1 MIPRVSIVLLVIALL
16 TLAGLQYHWIGQISV
31 AERQRL
37 EASVR
42 VSSNRFVGDFN
53 SEIRSLTSS
62 LDFRGY
68 EPAEAAIVARYRSWA
83 ENSGYPDLVRALY
96 VVRSAP
102 AGEPRLFQIDLQE
115 QSLQLA
121 EWPARLAPLRTYLQ
135 REPPGAERR
144 NISNA
149 PRTLPWLDGTSAVL
163 IQLAGRPPEPPRGR
177 GEPAPPPG
185 FARGPGPGPAPES
198 QQPPPPQ
205 PPSVRAESWLIAE
218 LDETTLNKQVFPAL
232 VTRDFPMTDDQD
244 YRVAVVSVP
253 SAVAIF
259 STGKAWTADDLATFD
274 YSIDLIGGSGQFGQI
289 GGIGRGGPP
298 RTGRGGGPGAGS
310 RGGLQLAAYVGQGMR
325 LLVKHEAGSLEMAV
339 SNLRRRNLAIS
350 FGILL
355 VLGLGAGAGIVSGQR
370 ARTLGKLQMEFA
382 AGVSHE
388 LRTPLAVIQ
397 SAAHNLRAGVVRD
410 REGIEEYATIVQKE
424 TRRLSDMVEQ
434 VMTYAETQSGRK
446 RYHIEPVDLNAVVD
460 RTLQNMALPLSDARA
475 SVENRID
482 PQLQPAMADEV
493 AFTQCV
499 QNLLSN
505 ALKYGGAADSVQIEI
520 ESEVE
525 RSSGTIR
532 LSVID
537 HGPGVPLVDERY
549 LFDPFHRGGNATTNT
564 PGNGL
569 GLHLVRRMMEAQN
582 GAVTYRRAANGGA
595 CFMLTLPAAKEA
607 V

>member
-37 EASVR
+37 EANVR

-68 EPAEAAIVARYRSWA
+68 EPTAPAIVARYRSWA
-83 ENSGYPDLVRALY
+83 ENSGYSDLVRNFY
-96 VVRSAP
+96 VVRYSPTSEA
-102 AGEPRLFQIDLQE
+102 RLSQINLQE
-115 QSLQLA
+115 QSYEFA
-121 EWPARLAPLRTYLQ
+121 EWPTRLVPLRSFFQ
-135 REPPGAERR
+135 RESSTGPERR
-144 NISNA
+144 NISNP
-149 PRTLPWLDGTSAVL
+149 PRAFPGLEGTSAVL
-163 IQLAGRPPEPPRGR
+163 IQLSGRPPDPFRGR
-177 GEPAPPPG
+177 GEP
-185 FARGPGPGPAPES
+185 
-198 QQPPPPQ
+198 PPPPPMQ
-205 PPSVRAESWLIAE
+205 VTESWLIVE
-218 LDETTLNKQVFPAL
+218 LDETTLSKQLFPAL
-232 VTRDFPMTDDQD
+232 VMRDFPMTGDQD

-253 SAVAIF
+253 SSVPIF
-259 STGKAWTADDLATFD
+259 STGKAWTAEDLASFD
-274 YSIDLIGGSGQFGQI
+274 YSTDLIGASGMFGTI
-289 GGIGRGGPP
+289 GGAGRGTPP
-298 RTGRGGGPGAGS
+298 RTGRGGPGVGS
-310 RGGLQLAAYVGQGMR
+310 RGGPQPAAYVGQGMR
-325 LLVKHEAGSLEMAV
+325 LLVKHEAGSLELAV

-424 TRRLSDMVEQ
+424 ARRLSDMVEQ

-446 RYHIEPVDLNAVVD
+446 RYHIEPVDLNVAVD
-460 RTLQNMALPLSDARA
+460 RALQNMALPLNDARA
-475 SVENRID
+475 SIENRID

-493 AFTQCV
+493 AVTQCV
-499 QNLLSN
+499 QNLLTN
-505 ALKYGGAADSVQIEI
+505 AVKYGSGSDCVQIEI
-520 ESEVE
+520 ESEVD
-525 RSSGTIR
+525 SSAGTIR

-549 LFDPFHRGGNATTNT
+549 LFDPFHRGANATTNT

-569 GLHLVRRMMEAQN
+569 GLHLVRRMMEAQD
-582 GAVTYRRAANGGA
+582 GTVTYKPAANGGA
-595 CFMLTLPAAKEA
+595 CFMLTLPCAKEA